1 VTISYKFKI
10 VIADDEDII
19 SNGIKTQLTRE
30 FSNISISG
38 VYANGT
44 DVIDHLKN
52 YEVDILISDIKM
64 PETNGIDIA
73 KFIRE
78 KNLITKMIF
87 ITGHHEFE
95 YAKKLL
101 NYHVHSMITKPIDI
115 DLLLDE
121 VTKLMDEI
129 MKRSDVIVNETKQM
143 LFMRDLKRQN
153 IVSALSETKMR
164 DDFISKYAN
173 EDGAD
178 TLLNKPCALIHI
190 TAEAGK
196 SGLDKTIWQDIGEV
210 QTESID
216 VYTVRSSA
224 NTGLFL
230 FFAENPKKISLE
242 IIVKQ
247 YAENL
252 CRDFQSVLAA
262 NCNFSFTIYNNI
274 SEISPLKDNDLVN
287 AYIKETT
294 TITRIINYIH
304 EQYMDEITLDTIAS
318 KFNLSKPHISRLFK
332 KKTGKNFVDYVNILR
347 VDKAKELIKLNK
359 HTIGEISLKVGYTNP
374 RYFGQ
379 IFKGITGMTPSQYF
393 MSTRE

>member
-1 VTISYKFKI
+1 MTISYKFKI

-30 FSNISISG
+30 FSNIIISG

-52 YEVDILISDIKM
+52 REVDILISDIKM

-78 KNLITKMIF
+78 KNLITKMIV

-101 NYHVHSMITKPIDI
+101 NYHVHSMIMKPIDI

-121 VTKLMDEI
+121 VNKLMEEI
-129 MKRSDVIVNETKQM
+129 IKSSDVIVNETKQM
-143 LFMRDLKRQN
+143 LFLRDLKRRN
-153 IVSALSETKMR
+153 IASVLSEGNVR
-164 DDFISKYAN
+164 NDFISKYADEN
-173 EDGAD
+173 DAD
-178 TLLNKPCALIHI
+178 TILNKPCALIHI

-196 SGLDKTIWQDIGEV
+196 SALDKTIWQDIGEV

-230 FFAENPKKISLE
+230 LFAENPKKISLE

-252 CRDFQSVLAA
+252 CRDFQSVLTA
-262 NCNFSFTIYNNI
+262 NCNFSFTIYNSI

-294 TITRIINYIH
+294 ITRIINYIH
-304 EQYMDEITLDTIAS
+304 EQYTDEITLDTIAS

-347 VDKAKELIKLNK
+347 VDKAMELIKRNK